1 VNENLV
7 DDCRVLNT
15 GYHPGF
21 AAALLAS
28 RHIDVEDPLEA
39 LGPGHGPM
47 ALFGYLALIF
57 LPCTTLATFG
67 RCYINPIF
75 VIWTMRRSDKHAME
89 AGQVYPRFGY
99 QGCQLGNEIQRIED
113 DVSERRPVV
122 PSL

>member
-1 VNENLV
+1 
-7 DDCRVLNT
+7 
-15 GYHPGF
+15 
-21 AAALLAS
+21 
-28 RHIDVEDPLEA
+28 
-39 LGPGHGPM
+39 M
-47 ALFGYLALIF
+47 ALFGCLVLIF

-75 VIWTMRRSDKHAME
+75 AVWTVRRFGKHAME

-99 QGCQLGNEIQRIED
+99 QGGQFADEIQRIED

>member
-1 VNENLV
+1 MTAESSILAI
-7 DDCRVLNT
+7 T
-15 GYHPGF
+15 
-21 AAALLAS
+21 LAS
-28 RHIDVEDPLEA
+28 PPHFSQVDTSMSPKAPTFGEDPLEA

-47 ALFGYLALIF
+47 ALFGCF

-75 VIWTMRRSDKHAME
+75 SIWSKHAME

-113 DVSERRPVV
+113 DVRGPIVV
-122 PSL
+122 GRLELVADIA

>member
-1 VNENLV
+1 MTAGSSILAI
-7 DDCRVLNT
+7 T
-15 GYHPGF
+15 
-21 AAALLAS
+21 LAS
-28 RHIDVEDPLEA
+28 PPHFSQVDTSMLKTRLRRWAFMPSGA
-39 LGPGHGPM
+39 GHGPM